1 MYWRHSL
8 DGATLFSK
16 VDSNKL
22 RTNVKN
28 KVTLIGTKF
37 DADLINISELTSCKT
52 SGPVFWPTL
61 AQL

>member
-28 KVTLIGTKF
+28 KVTLIGAKF
-37 DADLINISELTSCKT
+37 DAGLSNISKVSSRKT
-52 SGPVFWPTL
+52 KWPLFL
-61 AQL
+61 A